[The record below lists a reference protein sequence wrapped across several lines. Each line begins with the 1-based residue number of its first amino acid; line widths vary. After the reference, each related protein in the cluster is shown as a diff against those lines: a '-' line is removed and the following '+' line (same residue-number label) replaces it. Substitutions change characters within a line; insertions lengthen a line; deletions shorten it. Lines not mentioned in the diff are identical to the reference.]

1 VFMYILYPVCSIL
14 APYIDCFWESDF
26 QEAENGLYKELY
38 VAQFN
43 PNVIFNL
50 AKSYQRNSNTEE
62 GSTAVTVNTAPI
74 LFTHKRDNQLF
85 GIRFKTGALRLF
97 TPLAMHELADE
108 VPTVN
113 DLFGDKVVML
123 ETKIQDCT
131 TTTER
136 IAVAETFLIQYFD
149 PQKLEK
155 YQLALHIQHHIQLHC
170 TQIDCVQTV
179 VKKTFLT
186 QRSMDR
192 YFQEYLGLSPKKM
205 SRLVRFEQSFAALHQ
220 DKNEFNLY
228 DFGYYDQAHYSKEF
242 KVFCGLSP
250 TEYLKS
256 VHFVQNLQAQH

>member
-1 VFMYILYPVCSIL
+1 MYHLYPVCTVL
-14 APYIDCFWESDF
+14 KPYIDCFWESDF
-26 QEAENGLYKELY
+26 QKAENGLYQELY

-50 AKSYQRNSNTEE
+50 HKNYQYNSNLVEL
-62 GSTAVTVNTAPI
+62 STAVTVNTAPI
-74 LFTHKRDNQLF
+74 LFTHQADNQLF

-108 VPTVN
+108 MLNIN
-113 DLFGDKVVML
+113 DLFDDKVAML
-123 ETKIQDCT
+123 ETKIQDCSST
-131 TTTER
+131 AER
-136 IAVAETFLIQYFD
+136 IAVAETFLIQHFD
-149 PQKLEK
+149 TQKLEK
-155 YQLALHIQHHIQLHC
+155 YQLANNIQQHIQLHC
-170 TQIDCVQTV
+170 TQTDCIQEV

-205 SRLVRFEQSFAALHQ
+205 SRLMRFEQSFAALHQ
-220 DKNEFNLY
+220 DKNTFNYY

-242 KVFCGLSP
+242 KIFCGFSP

-256 VHFVQNLQAQH
+256 TYFVQNLQAEH